1 MKFITTQNK
10 LNDALSRAARVVT
23 RNSTLPLLS
32 CILLE
37 AEKDVVVVRSSNL
50 DLGVEIRFPAR
61 VEKPGTVA
69 VSGSVLSNFVSLC
82 RDDRGISFSL
92 EEGELVVSG
101 GGRTAR
107 IKRVPHE
114 EFPVLPQIRDGARI
128 TLEIG
133 DLLRALRAVFYSA
146 SLTALKPEL
155 ASVFLKCGGGS
166 LVCAATDAFRL
177 AEKRLQLKKEISFDP
192 FLLPVKSVADVVR
205 IFDGIEGDTELAVDK
220 NQCSIACGDIY
231 LTSRLIDGVFPDY
244 EQFMPT
250 GRQTEVV
257 VLRHDFLNALKA
269 TSIFSDQFHQVS
281 LRIGP
286 AERVFEVETKNADI
300 GAHTELLQAALEGDD
315 VSMRF
320 NGRYLM
326 DPLQTINSDSI
337 ILRFNGA
344 EKPVVLSGVGDQ
356 SFRYLVMPMNR

>member
-10 LNDALSRAARVVT
+10 LNDALSRAARVAT
-23 RNSTLPLLS
+23 RSTTLPILS
-32 CILLE
+32 CVLLE
-37 AEKDVVVVRSSNL
+37 AEKDVVIVRSSNL

-61 VEKPGTVA
+61 VEKSGTAA

-92 EEGELVVSG
+92 EDGELVVSG

-107 IKRVPHE
+107 IRRFPHE
-114 EFPVLPQIRDGARI
+114 EFPVMPQVRDGSSI
-128 TLEIG
+128 TLG
-133 DLLRALRAVFYSA
+133 VADLLRALRAVAYSA
-146 SLTALKPEL
+146 SLTTLKPEL
-155 ASVFLKCGGGS
+155 ASIFLKCGGGS

-177 AEKRLQLKKEISFDP
+177 AEKRLRLKKEISFDT
-192 FLLPVKSVADVVR
+192 FLLPAKSAGDILR
-205 IFDGIEGDTELAVDK
+205 IFDGLDGGAVLTVDK
-220 NQCSIACGDIY
+220 NQCSILCGDVY

-257 VLRHDFLNALKA
+257 VLHQDFLNALKV

-281 LRIGP
+281 MRISPTEG
-286 AERVFEVETKNADI
+286 VFEIETKNADV
-300 GAHTELLQAALEGDD
+300 GAHTELLQATLEGDE
-315 VSMRF
+315 VVMRF
-320 NGRYLM
+320 NSRYLM
-326 DPLQTINSDSI
+326 DPLQAINSDNL

>member
-23 RNSTLPLLS
+23 RSSTLPVLS
-32 CILLE
+32 CVLLE

-61 VEKPGTVA
+61 VEHSGTAA

-92 EEGELVVSG
+92 EDGELIVSG

-107 IKRVPHE
+107 IRRVPHE
-114 EFPVLPQIRDGARI
+114 EFPVMPQIHGGSRI
-128 TLEIG
+128 TLPVG
-133 DLLRALRAVFYSA
+133 DLLRVLRAVAYSA
-146 SLTALKPEL
+146 SLTNLKPEL
-155 ASVFLKCGGGS
+155 ASIFLKCAGGS

-177 AEKRLQLKKEISFDP
+177 AEKRLQLKKEVSFER
-192 FLLPVKSVADVVR
+192 FLLPVKSVTDIVR
-205 IFDGIEGDTELAVDK
+205 IFDGVEGDATLTVDK
-220 NQCSIACGDIY
+220 NQCSISCGDIY
-231 LTSRLIDGVFPDY
+231 LTSRLVDGVFPDY
-244 EQFMPT
+244 EQFMPS

-257 VLRHDFLNALKA
+257 VLRQDFLNALKA

-281 LRIGP
+281 MRIGP
-286 AERVFEVETKNADI
+286 TEGVFEVETKNADI
-300 GAHTELLQAALEGDD
+300 GVHTELLQAALEGDD
-315 VSMRF
+315 VSMRL

-326 DPLQTINSDSI
+326 DPLQAINSDSL